1 MRIPRR
7 QLPNHLRDHI
17 DKNQIAKLTRSI
29 TLRHEGTMQLLLL
42 FLQIG
47 STLTTYDD
55 VLSSG
60 IIFHKESKIIL
71 AEKFVNVQFL
81 LPFPKYNFTMK
92 STVRNYL
99 SKLSEKWRTP
109 SIECPLDFSTNFNS
123 TTDPFNLNWLLD
135 MIEDKAE
142 AAKQE
147 AQAIRTDTSRFLNK
161 NQLESTRTRRAAPL
175 IAAAAIAGIG
185 LFGSGVMMGNS
196 GGCGIM
202 GIFGSCQD
210 QAQANAKNI
219 ETLEQ
224 YSMALT
230 DYVSE
235 IESSSNEK
243 FFTISNELSE
253 IRAIQQQTIENQNK
267 NWKII
272 EEQFATIQGNFHIL
286 RDCTQTLFSNQQI
299 NFNFDTAASL
309 LNVVYA
315 DIASYKTALYAFKT
329 NVLNSIPTL
338 LDKRLPMSLVP
349 RESLLAV
356 IDAVYKSQKEENHRL
371 TLAIPPS
378 DVHSYYDAK
387 LLRDVTT
394 IEEGLLLNL
403 AIPYASSQTAFQM
416 YRAQV
421 IPMPQADPTE
431 AIKWV
436 TEGSYLAISEDSM
449 ETTVLTEEQ
458 YANCLGSSTYRICHQ
473 TMETHLGQSSCLATL
488 YFHSTMTA
496 LTVCE
501 TEKVLLPTPEKATN
515 LGYGIWLIT
524 SASAAFSL
532 REYSLDELNTPKR
545 EDHPGCNICLITLDC
560 GTQLIS
566 KFIKIRPDLDSCD
579 KIPAKR
585 ISVSLPD
592 LSDLPYY
599 ESKTDAGVKLLRE
612 VKAKLIDSPH
622 LTKVDQLNEIAK
634 PIAHN
639 MRLLKPSL
647 VDKMEQYVP
656 LRLSLT
662 LTAIVFLGNL
672 VLHALIMYLYHRFA
686 IFRKLTPKFLKSNA
700 GNIQLKPVLSVAAAH
715 RNEFMEHG
723 SKIREN
729 YMVLTQGEMEA
740 CQTPKALSRRTSAC
754 SSMGVVNG
762 NLEQNTR
769 PNTEREESFSQI

>member
-1 MRIPRR
+1 
-7 QLPNHLRDHI
+7 
-17 DKNQIAKLTRSI
+17 
-29 TLRHEGTMQLLLL
+29 
-42 FLQIG
+42 
-47 STLTTYDD
+47 
-55 VLSSG
+55 
-60 IIFHKESKIIL
+60 
-71 AEKFVNVQFL
+71 
-81 LPFPKYNFTMK
+81 
-92 STVRNYL
+92 
-99 SKLSEKWRTP
+99 
-109 SIECPLDFSTNFNS
+109 
-123 TTDPFNLNWLLD
+123 

-224 YSMALT
+224 YSMALA

-592 LSDLPYY
+592 PLAHSISELPDLSDLPYY

-647 VDKMEQYVP
+647 LDKMEQYVP

-762 NLEQNTR
+762 NLEKNTR

>member
-1 MRIPRR
+1 
-7 QLPNHLRDHI
+7 
-17 DKNQIAKLTRSI
+17 
-29 TLRHEGTMQLLLL
+29 MQLLLL

-47 STLTTYDD
+47 STLASYDD

-60 IIFHKESKIIL
+60 IIFHKDSKIIL

-92 STVRNYL
+92 STMRNYL

-161 NQLESTRTRRAAPL
+161 NQLDSTRNRRAAPL

-371 TLAIPPS
+371 TLAIPSS
-378 DVHSYYDAK
+378 DIHLYYDAK

-545 EDHPGCNICLITLDC
+545 EDHPGCNICIITLDC

-566 KFIKIRPDLDSCD
+566 KYIKIRPDLDSCD

-585 ISVSLPD
+585 ISVSLPDPLAHLISELPD

-686 IFRKLTPKFLKSNA
+686 IFRRLTPKFLKSNA
-700 GNIQLKPVLSVAAAH
+700 GNIQLKPILSVAAAH
-715 RNEFMEHG
+715 RNEFVEHG

-754 SSMGVVNG
+754 SSMGVLNG
-762 NLEQNTR
+762 NFEQNTR
-769 PNTEREESFSQI
+769 PNTEREESLSQI

>member
-1 MRIPRR
+1 MR
-7 QLPNHLRDHI
+7 
-17 DKNQIAKLTRSI
+17 
-29 TLRHEGTMQLLLL
+29 
-42 FLQIG
+42 
-47 STLTTYDD
+47 
-55 VLSSG
+55 
-60 IIFHKESKIIL
+60 
-71 AEKFVNVQFL
+71 
-81 LPFPKYNFTMK
+81 KYL
-92 STVRNYL
+92 V
-99 SKLSEKWRTP
+99 KLSEKWRTP

-123 TTDPFNLNWLLD
+123 TTDPFNLDWLLD

-147 AQAIRTDTSRFLNK
+147 AQAIRTDTSRFLIK
-161 NQLESTRTRRAAPL
+161 NQPDSKHTRREAPL

-202 GIFGSCQD
+202 GIFGSFQD

-243 FFTISNELSE
+243 FFMISNELSE
-253 IRAIQQQTIENQNK
+253 IRAIQQQTIENQNR

-272 EEQFATIQGNFHIL
+272 ETQFATIQRNLHIL

-338 LDKRLPMSLVP
+338 LDQRLPTSLVP

-356 IDAVYKSQKEENHRL
+356 IDAVYKSQKEEHHRL

-378 DVHSYYDAK
+378 DIHSYYDAK

-394 IEEGLLLNL
+394 IEAGLLLNL

-421 IPMPQADPTE
+421 IPIPQADPTE

-436 TEGSYLAISEDSM
+436 TEGSYLAILEDSM

-458 YANCLGSSTYRICHQ
+458 YANCLGTSTYRICHQ

-501 TEKVLLPTPEKATN
+501 TEKILLPTPEKETN

-560 GTQLIS
+560 GLQLVS
-566 KFIKIRPDLDSCD
+566 KYIKIR
-579 KIPAKR
+579 
-585 ISVSLPD
+585 
-592 LSDLPYY
+592 
-599 ESKTDAGVKLLRE
+599 
-612 VKAKLIDSPH
+612 
-622 LTKVDQLNEIAK
+622 
-634 PIAHN
+634 
-639 MRLLKPSL
+639 
-647 VDKMEQYVP
+647 
-656 LRLSLT
+656 
-662 LTAIVFLGNL
+662 F
-672 VLHALIMYLYHRFA
+672 RF
-686 IFRKLTPKFLKSNA
+686 R
-700 GNIQLKPVLSVAAAH
+700 
-715 RNEFMEHG
+715 
-723 SKIREN
+723 
-729 YMVLTQGEMEA
+729 
-740 CQTPKALSRRTSAC
+740 
-754 SSMGVVNG
+754 
-762 NLEQNTR
+762 
-769 PNTEREESFSQI
+769 

>member
-1 MRIPRR
+1 M
-7 QLPNHLRDHI
+7 
-17 DKNQIAKLTRSI
+17 
-29 TLRHEGTMQLLLL
+29 LLLL
-42 FLQIG
+42 LVLQIG
-47 STLTTYDD
+47 RTLASYDD

-81 LPFPKYNFTMK
+81 IPFPKYNFTMK
-92 STVRNYL
+92 TTMRNYL
-99 SKLSEKWRTP
+99 NKLSEKWRTP

-123 TTDPFNLNWLLD
+123 TTDPFNLDWLLD
-135 MIEDKAE
+135 MIQDKAA

-161 NQLESTRTRRAAPL
+161 NPLDSTRTRRGAPL

-185 LFGSGVMMGNS
+185 LFGSGIMMGNS
-196 GGCGIM
+196 GGCGLM
-202 GIFGSCQD
+202 EIFGSCQD

-219 ETLEQ
+219 ESLEQ

-235 IESSSNEK
+235 IETSSNEK
-243 FFTISNELSE
+243 FFAISIELSE
-253 IRAIQQQTIENQNK
+253 IRAIQQQTIENQNRH
-267 NWKII
+267 WKIL

-315 DIASYKTALYAFKT
+315 DITSYKAALYAFKT

-338 LDKRLPMSLVP
+338 LDQRLPMSLVP
-349 RESLLAV
+349 RESLLAI

-378 DVHSYYDAK
+378 DIHSYYDAK

-403 AIPYASSQTAFQM
+403 AIPYASSQTAFQI
-416 YRAQV
+416 YRAHV
-421 IPMPQADPTE
+421 IPMPQGDPTE

-449 ETTVLTEEQ
+449 ETTVLTEKQ

-473 TMETHLGQSSCLATL
+473 AMETHLGQSSCLATL
-488 YFHSTMTA
+488 YFHSIMTA
-496 LTVCE
+496 LQVCE
-501 TEKVLLPTPEKATN
+501 TEKILLPTPETATN

-524 SASAAFSL
+524 SASASFSL
-532 REYSLDELNTPKR
+532 REYSLEELNTPKR
-545 EDHPGCNICLITLDC
+545 EDHAGCNICLITLDC

-566 KFIKIRPDLDSCD
+566 KYIKIRPDLASCD

-585 ISVSLPD
+585 ITVNLPDPLSHLLSELPD
-592 LSDLPYY
+592 LTELPYY

-622 LTKVDQLNEIAK
+622 LTKTDQLNDIAK
-634 PIAHN
+634 PIAHH
-639 MRLLKPSL
+639 MRLLKPTL
-647 VDKMEQYVP
+647 VDKMEQCVP

-686 IFRKLTPKFLKSNA
+686 IFRRLTPKFLKGQDGTIA
-700 GNIQLKPVLSVAAAH
+700 LRPVLSVAASDRKA
-715 RNEFMEHG
+715 FQKDG
-723 SKIREN
+723 SKLREK
-729 YMVLTQGEMEA
+729 YIVLTQAELNA
-740 CQTPKALSRRTSAC
+740 YQTPTNRSRLTSAC
-754 SSMGVVNG
+754 SSMGNISRTQESQVVLNETSFNEKG
-762 NLEQNTR
+762 
-769 PNTEREESFSQI
+769 REESLSQI

>member
-1 MRIPRR
+1 
-7 QLPNHLRDHI
+7 
-17 DKNQIAKLTRSI
+17 
-29 TLRHEGTMQLLLL
+29 MQLLLL

-47 STLTTYDD
+47 STLATYDD

-210 QAQANAKNI
+210 QAQVNAKNI

-592 LSDLPYY
+592 PLAHLISELPDLSDLPYY

>member
-1 MRIPRR
+1 
-7 QLPNHLRDHI
+7 
-17 DKNQIAKLTRSI
+17 
-29 TLRHEGTMQLLLL
+29 MQLLLL

-47 STLTTYDD
+47 STLATYDD

-315 DIASYKTALYAFKT
+315 DIASYKTALNAFKT

-592 LSDLPYY
+592 PLAHLISELPDLSDLPYY

>member
-1 MRIPRR
+1 
-7 QLPNHLRDHI
+7 
-17 DKNQIAKLTRSI
+17 
-29 TLRHEGTMQLLLL
+29 MQLLLL

-47 STLTTYDD
+47 STLATYDD

-592 LSDLPYY
+592 PLAHLISELPDLSDLPYY

-754 SSMGVVNG
+754 SSMGVING

>member
-1 MRIPRR
+1 
-7 QLPNHLRDHI
+7 
-17 DKNQIAKLTRSI
+17 
-29 TLRHEGTMQLLLL
+29 
-42 FLQIG
+42 
-47 STLTTYDD
+47 
-55 VLSSG
+55 
-60 IIFHKESKIIL
+60 
-71 AEKFVNVQFL
+71 
-81 LPFPKYNFTMK
+81 
-92 STVRNYL
+92 
-99 SKLSEKWRTP
+99 
-109 SIECPLDFSTNFNS
+109 
-123 TTDPFNLNWLLD
+123 

-592 LSDLPYY
+592 PLAHLISELPDLSDLPYY

>member
-1 MRIPRR
+1 
-7 QLPNHLRDHI
+7 
-17 DKNQIAKLTRSI
+17 
-29 TLRHEGTMQLLLL
+29 MQLLLL

-47 STLTTYDD
+47 STLASYDD

-92 STVRNYL
+92 STMRNYL

-123 TTDPFNLNWLLD
+123 TTEPFNLNWLLD

-161 NQLESTRTRRAAPL
+161 NQLDSTRNRRAAPL

-267 NWKII
+267 IWKII

-378 DVHSYYDAK
+378 DIHSYYDAK

-421 IPMPQADPTE
+421 IAMPQADPTE

-532 REYSLDELNTPKR
+532 REYSLDELITPKR
-545 EDHPGCNICLITLDC
+545 EDHPGCNICIITLDC

-566 KFIKIRPDLDSCD
+566 KYIKIRPDLDSCD

-585 ISVSLPD
+585 ISVSLPDPLAHLISELPD

-686 IFRKLTPKFLKSNA
+686 IFRRLTPKFLKSNA

-715 RNEFMEHG
+715 RNEFVEHG

-754 SSMGVVNG
+754 SSIGVLNG
-762 NLEQNTR
+762 NFEQNTR
-769 PNTEREESFSQI
+769 PNTEREETLSQI

>member
-1 MRIPRR
+1 
-7 QLPNHLRDHI
+7 
-17 DKNQIAKLTRSI
+17 
-29 TLRHEGTMQLLLL
+29 MQLLLL

-47 STLTTYDD
+47 STLASYDD

-81 LPFPKYNFTMK
+81 IPFPKYNFTLKTAMRK
-92 STVRNYL
+92 YL
-99 SKLSEKWRTP
+99 VKLSEKWRTP

-123 TTDPFNLNWLLD
+123 TTDPFNLDWLLD

-161 NQLESTRTRRAAPL
+161 NQPDSTHTRREAPL

-202 GIFGSCQD
+202 GIFGSFQD

-235 IESSSNEK
+235 IESSSNEN
-243 FFTISNELSE
+243 FFMISNELSE
-253 IRAIQQQTIENQNK
+253 IRAIQQQTIENQNR

-272 EEQFATIQGNFHIL
+272 EKQFATIQRNFHIL

-338 LDKRLPMSLVP
+338 LDQRLPTSLVP

-356 IDAVYKSQKEENHRL
+356 IDAVYKSQKEEHHRL

-378 DVHSYYDAK
+378 DIHSYYDAK

-394 IEEGLLLNL
+394 IEAGLLLNL

-436 TEGSYLAISEDSM
+436 TEGSYPAILEDSM

-458 YANCLGSSTYRICHQ
+458 YANCLGTSTYRICHQ

-501 TEKVLLPTPEKATN
+501 TEKILLPTPEKATN
-515 LGYGIWLIT
+515 LGYGIWLIA

-532 REYSLDELNTPKR
+532 REYSLDELNTLKR
-545 EDHPGCNICLITLDC
+545 EDQPGCNICLITLDC
-560 GTQLIS
+560 GLQLIS
-566 KFIKIRPDLDSCD
+566 KYIKIR
-579 KIPAKR
+579 
-585 ISVSLPD
+585 
-592 LSDLPYY
+592 
-599 ESKTDAGVKLLRE
+599 
-612 VKAKLIDSPH
+612 
-622 LTKVDQLNEIAK
+622 
-634 PIAHN
+634 
-639 MRLLKPSL
+639 
-647 VDKMEQYVP
+647 
-656 LRLSLT
+656 
-662 LTAIVFLGNL
+662 F
-672 VLHALIMYLYHRFA
+672 RF
-686 IFRKLTPKFLKSNA
+686 R
-700 GNIQLKPVLSVAAAH
+700 
-715 RNEFMEHG
+715 
-723 SKIREN
+723 
-729 YMVLTQGEMEA
+729 
-740 CQTPKALSRRTSAC
+740 
-754 SSMGVVNG
+754 
-762 NLEQNTR
+762 
-769 PNTEREESFSQI
+769 

>member
-1 MRIPRR
+1 M
-7 QLPNHLRDHI
+7 
-17 DKNQIAKLTRSI
+17 
-29 TLRHEGTMQLLLL
+29 
-42 FLQIG
+42 
-47 STLTTYDD
+47 
-55 VLSSG
+55 
-60 IIFHKESKIIL
+60 
-71 AEKFVNVQFL
+71 
-81 LPFPKYNFTMK
+81 
-92 STVRNYL
+92 
-99 SKLSEKWRTP
+99 
-109 SIECPLDFSTNFNS
+109 
-123 TTDPFNLNWLLD
+123 
-135 MIEDKAE
+135 
-142 AAKQE
+142 
-147 AQAIRTDTSRFLNK
+147 
-161 NQLESTRTRRAAPL
+161 
-175 IAAAAIAGIG
+175 
-185 LFGSGVMMGNS
+185 
-196 GGCGIM
+196 
-202 GIFGSCQD
+202 
-210 QAQANAKNI
+210 
-219 ETLEQ
+219 
-224 YSMALT
+224 
-230 DYVSE
+230 
-235 IESSSNEK
+235 
-243 FFTISNELSE
+243 ISNELSE
-253 IRAIQQQTIENQNK
+253 IRAIQQQTIENQNR

-338 LDKRLPMSLVP
+338 LVQRLPMSLVP

-356 IDAVYKSQKEENHRL
+356 IDAVYKSPKEEHHRL

-378 DVHSYYDAK
+378 DIHSYYDAK
-387 LLRDVTT
+387 LLRDITT
-394 IEEGLLLNL
+394 IEEEPLLNL

-416 YRAQV
+416 YRAHV
-421 IPMPQADPTE
+421 IPLPQADPTE
-431 AIKWV
+431 AMKWV

-458 YANCLGSSTYRICHQ
+458 YANCLGTSTYRICHQ
-473 TMETHLGQSSCLATL
+473 TMETHLGQSSCL
-488 YFHSTMTA
+488 TA

-501 TEKVLLPTPEKATN
+501 TEKILLPTPEKATN

-524 SASAAFSL
+524 SFSAAFSL

-545 EDHPGCNICLITLDC
+545 EDHPGCNIYLITLDC

-566 KFIKIRPDLDSCD
+566 KYIKIRPDLDSCD

-585 ISVSLPD
+585 ISVSLPDPLAHLISELPD

-662 LTAIVFLGNL
+662 LTAIVFSGNL

-686 IFRKLTPKFLKSNA
+686 IFRRLTPKFLKSNA

-715 RNEFMEHG
+715 RNEFVERG
-723 SKIREN
+723 SKIREK
-729 YMVLTQGEMEA
+729 YRVLTQGELEA
-740 CQTPKALSRRTSAC
+740 CQTPKALSRRISVC

-762 NLEQNTR
+762 NFEQNTS
-769 PNTEREESFSQI
+769 PNTEREESLSQI

>member
-1 MRIPRR
+1 
-7 QLPNHLRDHI
+7 
-17 DKNQIAKLTRSI
+17 
-29 TLRHEGTMQLLLL
+29 
-42 FLQIG
+42 
-47 STLTTYDD
+47 
-55 VLSSG
+55 
-60 IIFHKESKIIL
+60 
-71 AEKFVNVQFL
+71 
-81 LPFPKYNFTMK
+81 MK

-524 SASAAFSL
+524 STSAAFSL

-585 ISVSLPD
+585 ISVSLPDPLAHLISELPD